1 MAILKHIA
9 SKSSDYG
16 AALEYL
22 IFKHDELRKTPILD
36 QNGNR
41 IMRDEFYLDG
51 LNCEPY
57 SFDAACQQLNREY
70 QKNKNKNE
78 IKSHHYI
85 ISFDPR
91 DSTENCL
98 TGKRAQELGLEYAKA
113 NFPGHQALVCTHM
126 DGHNGSGNIHV
137 HIVINS
143 LRKRDVPKQPFM
155 ERPIDCKAGY
165 KHHVT
170 NEYLKHLQK
179 SLMDLCRRE
188 FLHQVDILSPSRTGV
203 TEAEYWAQRRL
214 DEKKQEIEK
223 EGFTPNPTKFQTQK
237 QLIRDAVAAAR
248 EKAISYEDFQS
259 ILQNEYNIFVKTQR
273 GRYSYLPPER
283 NKFISERSLGESSKR
298 ECLEGFFVQNAEK
311 NLRYK
316 EDPILIFT
324 TRTRLRLVV
333 DLQENV
339 RAQEN
344 LAYAL
349 KVKISNLQKM
359 AETLVWV
366 QANNIN
372 DLTELNDLC
381 KTAQANEQAAY
392 ERLSQAEDEL
402 YKTNEQIHYAGQYL
416 STKEVQQQ
424 FAKAIFKKKFRA
436 EHSKKLDAYAE
447 SVKYFREEN
456 GGKLPSLKSLK
467 KRKEELTKEIA
478 ERKKAYAPLREESK
492 RLEIASDNVYS
503 IFRKTNEMK
512 SDLAWKREW
521 EANVRKKA
529 RQLIV
534 DELAA
539 ENVQSI
545 FRWKISGMSN
555 QGIADRLNAK
565 KVPSPAARK
574 LQSGAKLSLH
584 FRKSDEPPWSAKAV
598 DRILHNEVYIGK
610 LVQGKTRRLDYR
622 SKKKMNV
629 PMRDWVIVDNTHE
642 AIIPAEQFELVRRIL
657 ETETR
662 RPNDAETVALFAGF
676 LYCGD
681 CGSRLVRRSAS
692 YKGKRYIYYQ
702 CSGSKQNKGSC
713 TSHNLRDE
721 KLHNIVRNALQMQI
735 QIVMEEAEFAESI
748 RQAQQEPYRVRRI
761 ERQIRQLTA
770 EKAHTQGIK
779 EKLYGDY
786 AEKILTREDF
796 LNYNELYS
804 KRIEEHDRKI
814 TELEA
819 EQRNLQTAPNAYP
832 FLDVYRKYRKLEEIT
847 RPMIVELIEKIEVYE
862 GNRVEITFRFHD
874 EIADLLEELHQKQM
888 GQREVSA

>member
-9 SKSSDYG
+9 SKSSNYG

-22 IFKHDELRKTPILD
+22 IFKYDELRKTPILD

-113 NFPGHQALVCTHM
+113 NFPGHQALVCTNM

-137 HIVINS
+137 HIAINS
-143 LRKRDVPKQPFM
+143 LRKLDVPKQSFM

-179 SLMDLCRRE
+179 SLMDLCNRE
-188 FLHQVDILSPSRTGV
+188 FLHQVDLLSPSRTGV

-214 DEKKQEIEK
+214 GEKKREIEK

-248 EKAISYEDFQS
+248 EKAISYEDFQD
-259 ILQNEYNIFVKTQR
+259 ILQDEYNIFVKTQR

-283 NKFISERSLGESSKR
+283 NKFISERSLGESCKR

-316 EDPILIFT
+316 EEPILIFT

-339 RAQEN
+339 KAQEN

-366 QANNIN
+366 QENNIN

-381 KTAQANEQAAY
+381 KTAQASAQAAY

-402 YKTNEQIHYAGQYL
+402 YKTNEQIHYSHAAIVTPEEFEQAQMVIMLQHGKHQAGNYTKHQYPL
-416 STKEVQQQ
+416 KGKVYCGYCQ
-424 FAKAIFKKKFRA
+424 KLMKYRVL
-436 EHSKKLDAYAE
+436 KKL
-447 SVKYFREEN
+447 
-456 GGKLPSLKSLK
+456 GPSFNCRFSATAVDSPC
-467 KRKEELTKEIA
+467 KRIPIAEEL
-478 ERKKAYAPLREESK
+478 LEE
-492 RLEIASDNVYS
+492 
-503 IFRKTNEMK
+503 
-512 SDLAWKREW
+512 
-521 EANVRKKA
+521 
-529 RQLIV
+529 
-534 DELAA
+534 
-539 ENVQSI
+539 
-545 FRWKISGMSN
+545 
-555 QGIADRLNAK
+555 
-565 KVPSPAARK
+565 
-574 LQSGAKLSLH
+574 
-584 FRKSDEPPWSAKAV
+584 
-598 DRILHNEVYIGK
+598 
-610 LVQGKTRRLDYR
+610 
-622 SKKKMNV
+622 
-629 PMRDWVIVDNTHE
+629 
-642 AIIPAEQFELVRRIL
+642 
-657 ETETR
+657 
-662 RPNDAETVALFAGF
+662 
-676 LYCGD
+676 
-681 CGSRLVRRSAS
+681 
-692 YKGKRYIYYQ
+692 
-702 CSGSKQNKGSC
+702 
-713 TSHNLRDE
+713 
-721 KLHNIVRNALQMQI
+721 IVRNALTAQI
-735 QIVMEEAEFAESI
+735 KQAEHILEILHERERKALICFSAL
-748 RQAQQEPYRVRRI
+748 
-761 ERQIRQLTA
+761 ERQEEKLSA
-770 EKAHTQGIK
+770 EKAEIVKQRVALYEQYADGNMSK
-779 EKLYGDY
+779 EEFIRQRDAYRAQEDERMGQIQRLRTEKNQIFLPVKKDTDNLQAVMDTVREAGDVMHLSQNVV
-786 AEKILTREDF
+786 ETFID
-796 LNYNELYS
+796 
-804 KRIEEHDRKI
+804 RIEVFNDECVKI
-814 TELEA
+814 HFTFEDTL
-819 EQRNLQTAPNAYP
+819 
-832 FLDVYRKYRKLEEIT
+832 KS
-847 RPMIVELIEKIEVYE
+847 YE
-862 GNRVEITFRFHD
+862 TG
-874 EIADLLEELHQKQM
+874 
-888 GQREVSA
+888 